1 MDEKKLGEMKIVP
14 LVISMA
20 LPVML
25 SMAFQAIYNIADSL
39 FISHYSST
47 AFAGVSIIQ
56 PITLLQI
63 ALANGISTGCGS
75 LLSRCLGAE
84 DNKGARLT
92 IGTTLTISIVSVL
105 ILLPSTIIFSKP
117 FVLLFTAEQE
127 AVKAGINY
135 LRVFALGL
143 PALFFSLLISFIL
156 QAHGK
161 SKEAMVVQASGAIV
175 NIIFDPLFIFTLGLG
190 AAGAAISSVLGYFFS
205 LLLAL
210 LFYRKDTLVKS
221 RPLFEKQQAKGIMQV
236 ALPSLLGSGAG
247 PIVGIIFN
255 SIVLGFGINAMVV
268 YGMYLKMESFM
279 FLATGGISS
288 ALVVIIGYNYGAGRK
303 DRMRS
308 AYKVS
313 IILGWSFMLLSF
325 IIFQTLTPAL
335 VRLFTS
341 EEEVIK
347 LAIPSFR
354 ALSCCFLLTAPNIIT
369 TGLLQGIGKGGRS
382 MLITYIRFFVFLVP
396 IAYLLSYTGG
406 FNAFCYSFLVADIP
420 TLLVIFLILRSIRK
434 YLY

>member
-1 MDEKKLGEMKIVP
+1 MNEKKLGEMKIVP

-39 FISHYSST
+39 FISRYRTT

-84 DNKGARLT
+84 DRKGAELT
-92 IGTTLTISIVSVL
+92 IGTALSISLISIAV
-105 ILLPSTIIFSKP
+105 LLPCTIIFSRP
-117 FVLLFTAEQE
+117 FVSSFTAEKE
-127 AVKAGINY
+127 AVRAGIQY
-135 LRVFALGL
+135 LNIFALGL
-143 PALFFSLLISFIL
+143 PALFCSLLISFIL
-156 QAHGK
+156 QSHGK
-161 SKEAMVVQASGAIV
+161 SKEAMLVQASGAVI
-175 NIIFDPLFIFTLGLG
+175 NILMDPLFIFTFDLG
-190 AAGAAISSVLGYFFS
+190 AAGASIATVIGYFSS

-210 LFYRKDTLVKS
+210 FFYKDESIVKS
-221 RPLFEKQQAKGIMQV
+221 RPKFERKYAKDILQV
-236 ALPSLLGSGAG
+236 AVPALLGSGAG
-247 PIVGIIFN
+247 PIVGMIFN
-255 SIVLGFGINAMVV
+255 RIVLSSGINAMVV

-288 ALVVIIGYNYGAGRK
+288 ALVVIIGYNYGADRK

-313 IILGWSFMLLSF
+313 IALGWSFMLLSF
-325 IIFQTLTPAL
+325 AAFQILTPLL
-335 VRLFTS
+335 VKLFTDDA
-341 EEEVIK
+341 EITQ

-396 IAYLLSYTGG
+396 AALFLSYAGG
-406 FNAFCYSFLVADIP
+406 FEAFCYAFLIADIP
-420 TLLVIFLILRSIRK
+420 TLAVIMVILMSIRK
-434 YLY
+434 YLF